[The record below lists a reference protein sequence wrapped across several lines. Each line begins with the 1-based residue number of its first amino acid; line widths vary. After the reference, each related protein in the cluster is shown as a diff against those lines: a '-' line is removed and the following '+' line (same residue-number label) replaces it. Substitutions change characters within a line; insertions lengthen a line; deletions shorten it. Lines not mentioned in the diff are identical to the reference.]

1 MPTGGDEERPPLV
14 ESVIGKKSSAG
25 FWCTPA
31 LVKNTVVAGNNSFS
45 GGGGLIRFFLKTWSV
60 QMLSCFQFQKHMHI
74 SLVFINKRPCLSW
87 FHTLNSKF
95 SFPLPWKHNS
105 GPPILTSSIK
115 MANQL
120 LLVVVLLKFW
130 EKAIY
135 HSSNCIIWSTL

>member
-45 GGGGLIRFFLKTWSV
+45 GGGGGLIRFLLKTWSV

-74 SLVFINKRPCLSW
+74 SLVFINKRPCLS
-87 FHTLNSKF
+87 
-95 SFPLPWKHNS
+95 
-105 GPPILTSSIK
+105 
-115 MANQL
+115 
-120 LLVVVLLKFW
+120 
-130 EKAIY
+130 
-135 HSSNCIIWSTL
+135 